1 MGAYNKKGFSK
12 EYSIRTEK
20 NYNYIKK
27 MVHKDE
33 RIAEAKEKIL
43 EKYEAALENIDD
55 IVVGIREATKET
67 VKDEE
72 KAKNPLN
79 QKLFSIAKELDTA
92 KKDFVKDIL
101 RIENTEE
108 MNGDNLYEVTQLI
121 NSLMGLA
128 VLPYEMHKEYFKYT
142 NDAERSENNRG
153 KSLNA
158 IQKNV
163 KNTSVYDELKEE
175 IKKLYNQGKWYSTY
189 PNDLRNG
196 YINEERFVFSFL
208 GHIRNTVCHSG
219 NNAMSILP
227 LSEGAVIE
235 EILFYDHDHF
245 NDSNNEFAMCLSIDE
260 LEKLVQK
267 IINFYRLSEIGE
279 SDKTIQMQETEERVR
294 TLLRRNSNANNEVN
308 VDE

>member
-12 EYSIRTEK
+12 EYSIRTEA
-20 NYNYIKK
+20 NLNYIKK
-27 MVHKDE
+27 MVHKE
-33 RIAEAKEKIL
+33 ETIAEAREKIL
-43 EKYEAALENIDD
+43 EGYKAALENIDD
-55 IVVGIREATKET
+55 IVVGIREATKEN
-67 VKDEE
+67 VQEE
-72 KAKNPLN
+72 GKGKNPLN

-92 KKDFVKDIL
+92 KKDFLKEIL
-101 RIENTEE
+101 QIENTEE

-142 NDAERSENNRG
+142 NDAERSENNKG

-158 IQKNV
+158 IQESV
-163 KNTSVYDELKEE
+163 KNKLVYKELKKE
-175 IKKLYNQGKWYSTY
+175 IKKLYNQGKWFSTY

-196 YINEERFVFSFL
+196 RINEGRLVFSFL

-245 NDSNNEFAMCLSIDE
+245 NDCNNEFAMCLSIGE
-260 LEKLVQK
+260 LETLVQK
-267 IINFYRLSEIGE
+267 IIDFYRMSEIGE
-279 SDKTIQMQETEERVR
+279 SDKTTQMQETEERVR
-294 TLLRRNSNANNEVN
+294 TLLRRNSNANN
-308 VDE
+308 